1 VCFQAQRCVL
11 NALSPQAISVYD
23 AVGKPSSIAARR
35 TTVRPSTC
43 AACAAFILTP
53 SVVSLDSVCLVCRR
67 WSAQH
72 AVRLIDQSNL
82 GGRAGKHT
90 CRRSRTAFASGELCR
105 LFHNTFLAPDSGWI
119 ARSSQGTPCTRDSH
133 PKPSSGE
140 PDAGPNIG
148 RLGTAFRSLNSPEA
162 N

>member
-11 NALSPQAISVYD
+11 NALSPQAIAVFD

-43 AACAAFILTP
+43 AACAACAAFILIP
-53 SVVSLDSVCLVCRR
+53 SVVSLVRVCLMCRR
-67 WSAQH
+67 WSAQD

-90 CRRSRTAFASGELCR
+90 SRRPRTAFASGELCR
-105 LFHNTFLAPDSGWI
+105 LFHNTFVAADGPRVRLRAHHAHMTATPSRPRASRTLARISAVP
-119 ARSSQGTPCTRDSH
+119 
-133 PKPSSGE
+133 E
-140 PDAGPNIG
+140 PHFG
-148 RLGTAFRSLNSPEA
+148 R
-162 N
+162 